1 MPPIIELR
9 NVSYRAGETRIL
21 ERVSWQI
28 SAGEHWALLGPNG
41 AGKTTLLRLACGYLW
56 PNAGGE
62 ILRLGESLS
71 DLRSL
76 RRSIGWVS
84 SLLNASIPREERA
97 LDTVVSGRFAQMGL
111 KWIGNETPSDDDYE
125 RADALMKEI
134 GCHRISNRAFGVLS
148 QGEQQKIL
156 IARAR
161 MAAPLLLILDEPCAG
176 LDPGARERVLDAIDQ
191 IARSPQGPS
200 MVIVTHHVEEIMA
213 PFSHLLVLSEGR
225 VTTAGPKEKHISAKL
240 FDSLYGRQV
249 SEIIEHDGRYWPI
262 W

>member
-1 MPPIIELR
+1 MSSIIELR
-9 NVSYRAGETRIL
+9 KVSFRAGETRIL

-28 SAGEHWALLGPNG
+28 NAGEHWALLGPNG

-62 ILRLGESLS
+62 ILRLGERLS
-71 DLRSL
+71 DLRTL

-84 SLLNASIPREERA
+84 SLVNASIPREEPA

-111 KWIGNETPSDDDYE
+111 KWIGVERPTDEDYD
-125 RADALMKEI
+125 RARQLLREV
-134 GCHRISNRAFGVLS
+134 GCESIADRPFGVLS

-176 LDPGARERVLDAIDQ
+176 LDPGARERVLEAIDQ
-191 IARSPQGPS
+191 IARTPGGPS
-200 MVIVTHHVEEIMA
+200 LVIVTHHVEEIMA

-225 VTTAGPKEKHISAKL
+225 VASSGPKADGINEKL
-240 FDSLYGRQV
+240 FANLYGRQV
-249 SEIIEHDGRYWPI
+249 SEIVERDGRYWPI